1 MLLGLEE
8 KGDFKPMPETEGITW
23 WKTKCSK
30 AKGCLTVSSDTQ
42 LNLIVKR
49 ETSVT
54 VNIPQFKGDEGENAG
69 YNIDSSHLISE
80 ENVPGH

>member
-1 MLLGLEE
+1 M
-8 KGDFKPMPETEGITW
+8 
-23 WKTKCSK
+23 SR
-30 AKGCLTVSSDTQ
+30 DTQ
-42 LNLIVKR
+42 LNLTIKR

-54 VNIPQFKGDEGENAG
+54 VNIPQFEGDEGENAG